1 MTAFPVVRARDG
13 RALIAWLETT
23 FDAGLLEL
31 HEDGGD
37 VSHAEVRVGDGIVML
52 GRTSGDMPQE
62 PGGSTV
68 YIVLDEPDE
77 LWQRAVDAD
86 AEVVRPLSD
95 TDHGSRDFVVR
106 DPEGNLWSF
115 GTYRP
120 ED

>member
-23 FDAGLLEL
+23 FDAALLEL
-31 HEDGGD
+31 HEEDGD
-37 VSHAEVRVGDGIVML
+37 VAHAEVRVGDGLVIL
-52 GRTSGDMPQE
+52 GRAGGDMPQE

-68 YIVLDEPDE
+68 YVVLDETE
-77 LWQRAVDAD
+77 AMWRRAVDAD
-86 AEVVRPLSD
+86 AEVVRPLAD
-95 TDHGSRDFVVR
+95 TDYGSRDFVVR

-120 ED
+120 EE